1 MTVLTQISVNGF
13 LALFLGQ
20 LLNLFGFNLESPNI
34 WLAIAIFLP
43 VAIGLPLSALHL
55 GRPILAIT
63 AMKNIKTSW
72 LSREALALGVYALG
86 VNIIIGLYFLKVDG
100 FFMSLIQAVVLAIG
114 VYGIYAQSMI
124 YRIKA
129 RPSWN
134 RSSTTKR
141 FFGVGYVGFLL
152 TAFVM
157 LLSDADRSV
166 MLGVGYISE

>member
-1 MTVLTQISVNGF
+1 
-13 LALFLGQ
+13 
-20 LLNLFGFNLESPNI
+20 
-34 WLAIAIFLP
+34 
-43 VAIGLPLSALHL
+43 
-55 GRPILAIT
+55 
-63 AMKNIKTSW
+63 
-72 LSREALALGVYALG
+72 LALGVYALG